1 MLMLTLVHDRER
13 SAAPSKGAE
22 VRFASEAALI
32 AAAAKR
38 HPEAARV
45 MWDRYAVMVR
55 RLILRTV
62 GPSEVDDLVQESFLR
77 LFDCI
82 ERLRDAERLRSF
94 VAGVTMRV
102 AREELR
108 RRKARRWLR
117 LSDDGELSPPPS
129 RRGGDIEAYEAL
141 NRLYALLDRLDADTR
156 MVFVLRFVEEM
167 PASEVAEVLEVS
179 LATAKRRI
187 RRAQAKVLT
196 AARNDPSLASYL
208 GAEEAS
214 S

>member
-1 MLMLTLVHDRER
+1 MLMLTLVNDRER
-13 SAAPSKGAE
+13 SAALTKGAE
-22 VRFASEAALI
+22 VRFASETALI
-32 AAAAKR
+32 AAAAKA

-45 MWDRYAVMVR
+45 LWDRYAVMVR

-62 GPSEVDDLVQESFLR
+62 GPGEVDDLVQESFLR

-82 ERLRDAERLRSF
+82 ERLRDPERLRSF

-108 RRKARRWLR
+108 RRRARRWLR

-129 RRGGDIEAYEAL
+129 HRGGDVEAYEAL
-141 NRLYALLDRLDADTR
+141 SRLHALLDRLDADTR

-167 PASEVAEVLEVS
+167 PASEVAEVLSVS

-187 RRAQAKVLT
+187 RRARGKVLT
-196 AARNDPSLASYL
+196 AARNDPSLSAYL
-208 GAEEAS
+208 GPEEQTS
-214 S
+214 